1 MPKDVLMLLSV
12 PVRIPATIIVRR
24 AAAYAT
30 DVAIAYGIFLA
41 IQTGISPLRN
51 RLDPNWMASPS
62 LFEGYI
68 LLTISLPVWCYFAFS
83 ESSSWRATIGKR
95 LLGLR
100 VTDVAGKRI
109 GIGRSVLRT
118 AVKLLPWDLAHLTI
132 ALPAPL
138 FIDPNSGALDWTRG
152 EFRLG
157 FILVYALIGVTVV
170 TMVRTSRRQALH
182 DLAASTVVLHRPKRE
197 RGSGTTP

>member
-1 MPKDVLMLLSV
+1 MSLTV
-12 PVRIPATIIVRR
+12 PVSVPATIIVRR
-24 AAAYAT
+24 AAAYAI

-51 RLDPNWMASPS
+51 QFGSNWMASAP

-95 LLGLR
+95 LLGLC
-100 VTDVAGKRI
+100 VTDVSGKRL
-109 GIGRSVLRT
+109 GLGRSVLRT

-157 FILVYALIGVTVV
+157 FIVVYALIGITVV
-170 TMVRTSRRQALH
+170 TMLRTSRRQALH

-197 RGSGTTP
+197 RGSDASP

>member
-24 AAAYAT
+24 AAAYAI